1 MQSNLPDSA
10 LLDVRGMWCTSCAN
24 ALETMLRRQPGVLAA
39 SVSFAAESA
48 SLQWDPLATSLE
60 RLLQRT
66 AKLGYACIPEGA
78 GHDRR
83 AHFAKIRHDL
93 MVRLVVAVFFSMWV
107 MPAQWALYVAPEGS
121 LSPAA
126 RFGLAL
132 FAGLATMP
140 VIGYSALPFFRAAWR
155 TLRARAPG
163 MDVLVATGAGGSCL
177 LSVWQ
182 LIRGE
187 STVYFDS
194 AAMIVVFLLAG
205 RLLETTVRSQSAD
218 AVRSLL
224 ELPPETAQ
232 VIDASGAETQVLAKR
247 VERGSAVRVCPGE
260 RVPLDGVITQ
270 GVSSLD
276 RSLLTGETAFITV
289 EPGDVVEA
297 GALNG
302 DGELVVLVERAWG
315 ERRVDLIAHSV
326 RQMLA
331 RKTATQALAERFTRY
346 LVPAICGVA
355 TLALLWNAAEGMAI
369 AAALE
374 RAVAVLV
381 ITCPCALGMAVPLAL
396 TAGAGRAARA
406 GVLFRDVEAIEKA
419 GRIDLFCF
427 DKTGTLT
434 EGSPRLVQSQCADSV
449 STVDL
454 FVDAAIA
461 ERGSEHPLAKAIE
474 SLVPPSCR
482 ATVDGATGTSHATP
496 GAGVEW
502 IGADGSRI
510 LAGNASFLA
519 GHGVPVPDTA
529 ATHTTVHVARDG
541 RWRGAL
547 HFADAPRA
555 GARRALATL
564 RTTGAAL
571 AMLTGDE
578 PAVGLRVAEAVG
590 IDSGAVYAG
599 QSPEEKARRIV
610 AAQAAGTKVAFIGDG
625 LNDAPALAAADLGI
639 AVANAT
645 ASSVA
650 AASIVLV
657 EGGIEQL
664 NAALAIARRTARVM
678 RQNLI
683 AAAIYNLLAVPLALS
698 GVVSP
703 AMAAALMI
711 ASSLSVTLNSSR
723 LAAGVINRDGAT
735 ADTFDTDTAHHCS
748 TQDPDLQRPPAPMFN
763 T

>member
-1 MQSNLPDSA
+1 MQSTLPDSA

-24 ALETMLRRQPGVLAA
+24 ALEGLLRRQPGVLAV

-48 SLQWDPLATSLE
+48 SLQWDPRATSLD
-60 RLLQRT
+60 RLMQLA
-66 AKLGYACIPEGA
+66 AKLGYACTPEGA

-83 AHFAKIRHDL
+83 AHFASIRHDL
-93 MVRLVVAVFFSMWV
+93 TVRLVVALFFSMWV
-107 MPAQWALYVAPEGS
+107 MPAQWALYVTPEGS

-126 RFGLAL
+126 RYGLAL

-140 VIGYSALPFFRAAWR
+140 VIGYGARPFFRAAWR

-163 MDVLVATGAGGSCL
+163 MDFLVATGASASYL
-177 LSVWQ
+177 LSIWR

-194 AAMIVVFLLAG
+194 TAMIVVFLLAG

-224 ELPPETAQ
+224 ELPPETAH

-247 VERGSAVRVCPGE
+247 VKRGNTIRVRPGE

-276 RSLLTGETAFITV
+276 RSLLTGESVFRTV
-289 EPGDVVEA
+289 EPGDFVEA
-297 GALNG
+297 GAMNA
-302 DGELVVLVERAWG
+302 DGELVVSVERAWG
-315 ERRVDLIAHSV
+315 ERRVDLIARSV

-331 RKTATQALAERFTRY
+331 RKTATQALAERFTHY
-346 LVPAICGVA
+346 LVPGICA
-355 TLALLWNAAEGMAI
+355 LAALALLWNAASGMAI
-369 AAALE
+369 SAALE

-419 GRIDLFCF
+419 GHIDLFCF

-434 EGSPRLVQSQCADSV
+434 EGSPRLVQSHCADGV

-454 FVDAAIA
+454 FIDAAIC

-474 SLVPPSCR
+474 SLVPPSRR
-482 ATVDGATGTSHATP
+482 ATVDSATGTSHAAP

-510 LAGNASFLA
+510 LAGSASFLA
-519 GHGVPVPDTA
+519 RLGVGVPNTA

-541 RWRGAL
+541 RWRGML

-564 RTTGAAL
+564 CTTGAAL

-578 PAVGLRVAEAVG
+578 PAVGLRIAEAVG
-590 IDSGAVYAG
+590 IDSSSVYAG
-599 QSPEEKARRIV
+599 QSPEEKASRIV
-610 AAQAAGTKVAFIGDG
+610 AAQEAGMTVAFIGDG

-657 EGGIEQL
+657 DGGIEKL
-664 NAALAIARRTARVM
+664 DAALSIARRTARVM

-683 AAAIYNLLAVPLALS
+683 AAAIYNLLALPLALS

-723 LAAGVINRDGAT
+723 LAAGAMSRHDAPAGA
-735 ADTFDTDTAHHCS
+735 FDTDTASYCG
-748 TQDPDLQRPPAPMFN
+748 TQNPDLKRSPASMFN

>member
-1 MQSNLPDSA
+1 
-10 LLDVRGMWCTSCAN
+10 
-24 ALETMLRRQPGVLAA
+24 
-39 SVSFAAESA
+39 
-48 SLQWDPLATSLE
+48 
-60 RLLQRT
+60 
-66 AKLGYACIPEGA
+66 
-78 GHDRR
+78 
-83 AHFAKIRHDL
+83 
-93 MVRLVVAVFFSMWV
+93 
-107 MPAQWALYVAPEGS
+107 
-121 LSPAA
+121 
-126 RFGLAL
+126 
-132 FAGLATMP
+132 
-140 VIGYSALPFFRAAWR
+140 
-155 TLRARAPG
+155 
-163 MDVLVATGAGGSCL
+163 
-177 LSVWQ
+177 
-182 LIRGE
+182 
-187 STVYFDS
+187 
-194 AAMIVVFLLAG
+194 
-205 RLLETTVRSQSAD
+205 
-218 AVRSLL
+218 
-224 ELPPETAQ
+224 
-232 VIDASGAETQVLAKR
+232 
-247 VERGSAVRVCPGE
+247 
-260 RVPLDGVITQ
+260 
-270 GVSSLD
+270 
-276 RSLLTGETAFITV
+276 
-289 EPGDVVEA
+289 
-297 GALNG
+297 
-302 DGELVVLVERAWG
+302 
-315 ERRVDLIAHSV
+315 
-326 RQMLA
+326 
-331 RKTATQALAERFTRY
+331 
-346 LVPAICGVA
+346 
-355 TLALLWNAAEGMAI
+355 MAI

-406 GVLFRDVEAIEKA
+406 GVLFQDVEAIEKA

-482 ATVDGATGTSHATP
+482 ATVDGATGTSRATP

-519 GHGVPVPDTA
+519 GLGVPVPDMA
-529 ATHTTVHVARDG
+529 AMHTTVHVARDG
-541 RWRGAL
+541 RWRGTL

-578 PAVGLRVAEAVG
+578 PAVGLHVAEAVG

-639 AVANAT
+639 AVGNAT

-657 EGGIEQL
+657 EGGIEKL
-664 NAALAIARRTARVM
+664 NAALTIARRTARVM
-678 RQNLI
+678 RQNLV
-683 AAAIYNLLAVPLALS
+683 AAALYNLLAVPLALS

-723 LAAGVINRDGAT
+723 LAAGAIDRHGAT
-735 ADTFDTDTAHHCS
+735 ADMFDTDTAHHRG

>member
-1 MQSNLPDSA
+1 
-10 LLDVRGMWCTSCAN
+10 
-24 ALETMLRRQPGVLAA
+24 
-39 SVSFAAESA
+39 
-48 SLQWDPLATSLE
+48 
-60 RLLQRT
+60 
-66 AKLGYACIPEGA
+66 
-78 GHDRR
+78 
-83 AHFAKIRHDL
+83 
-93 MVRLVVAVFFSMWV
+93 
-107 MPAQWALYVAPEGS
+107 
-121 LSPAA
+121 
-126 RFGLAL
+126 
-132 FAGLATMP
+132 
-140 VIGYSALPFFRAAWR
+140 
-155 TLRARAPG
+155 
-163 MDVLVATGAGGSCL
+163 
-177 LSVWQ
+177 
-182 LIRGE
+182 
-187 STVYFDS
+187 
-194 AAMIVVFLLAG
+194 
-205 RLLETTVRSQSAD
+205 
-218 AVRSLL
+218 
-224 ELPPETAQ
+224 
-232 VIDASGAETQVLAKR
+232 
-247 VERGSAVRVCPGE
+247 
-260 RVPLDGVITQ
+260 
-270 GVSSLD
+270 
-276 RSLLTGETAFITV
+276 
-289 EPGDVVEA
+289 
-297 GALNG
+297 
-302 DGELVVLVERAWG
+302 
-315 ERRVDLIAHSV
+315 
-326 RQMLA
+326 
-331 RKTATQALAERFTRY
+331 
-346 LVPAICGVA
+346 
-355 TLALLWNAAEGMAI
+355 MAI

-434 EGSPRLVQSQCADSV
+434 EGSPRLVQSQCANSV
-449 STVDL
+449 STADL

-461 ERGSEHPLAKAIE
+461 ERGSEHPLARAIE
-474 SLVPPSCR
+474 SWVPPSCR
-482 ATVDGATGTSHATP
+482 ATVDGATGTSRATP

-510 LAGNASFLA
+510 LAGSASFL
-519 GHGVPVPDTA
+519 GGLGVPVPDTA
-529 ATHTTVHVARDG
+529 AMHTTVHVARDG

-555 GARRALATL
+555 GARRTLATL

-578 PAVGLRVAEAVG
+578 PAVGFRIAEAVG
-590 IDSGAVYAG
+590 IDAGAVYAG

-657 EGGIEQL
+657 EGGIEKL
-664 NAALAIARRTARVM
+664 NGALAIARRTARVM

-711 ASSLSVTLNSSR
+711 VSSLSVTLNSSR
-723 LAAGVINRDGAT
+723 LAAGAIDRHGAT
-735 ADTFDTDTAHHCS
+735 VDTFDTDAAHRRD
-748 TQDPDLQRPPAPMFN
+748 TQDPDRQRPPAPMFN